1 MKISIACVCETW
13 FDCKKGAFSKTIK
26 DYGYEIHHAYREKKR
41 GGGVAILYRMKMTVK
56 EGEASTILYT
66 SFEYVCITLTLQ
78 SKKTVMIACIYRK
91 QEISFTIFIDEFASL
106 AEKLIFKSD
115 SLMFVGD
122 FNAWVDVEEDVNA
135 KQLNAVMNAYGL
147 NQQVQE
153 STHRGGHTL
162 DQIYLNEFQIEI
174 KHSVISEPLGI
185 TTDHLPLLLELP
197 SSNVQPKTQTVLYR
211 NTKKVDIAAF
221 RKDLEQSLE
230 VMIGNEEEESFKSM
244 CTRFHDIS
252 LSVVDKHSPI
262 LQRKCKTTQ
271 PQWIDQEYKKSRQVR
286 RKYERDWKKDRT
298 EESMNKYIEQK
309 AKCVQLAL
317 TKQTCHYSKII
328 SEAGNCQRSLFKIA
342 NELLDKTKQKVLP
355 PYTDAKQLANDF
367 NKYYIDKVT
376 KIRKTI
382 PAIPETP
389 SYYSRPFEGE
399 RMESFRVLS
408 EKEVEKIMKSKGM
421 KTSMEDPIPSRL
433 MQPSIDILLPVFTK
447 LVNQSLQEGSMEGI
461 KESVLDPLLKKAGL
475 DIEEYKNFR
484 PVNNLLYLSK
494 LTERCADDQVDGHMT
509 RNCLHEGSQF
519 AYKTHHNT
527 EMMMLGV
534 TDEVLR
540 GFDDNQA
547 TVIIFLDL
555 SAAFDTIDVEK
566 LLTIMYE
573 EIGLGGTVLKWFR
586 SFLKGRTQ
594 RVKIENEYSES
605 MEVPCGAP
613 QGSVLGPKCFN
624 INVRS
629 QPLVFKKCMFTTSS
643 FADDSNGRK
652 QFAMTFQFNVLTNE
666 IVECLNKIVK
676 WSFIHFMKI
685 NPDKT
690 EILLLCPSSLNREVI
705 IQGVI
710 YEEQCIRFST
720 EVKNVGV
727 WLDKNLRMDKHI
739 NHITSHCY
747 KILKDIGR
755 ISKCLDRSHLERLVH
770 AVISSRIDYCNSLFM
785 NLDKENMFKLQKVQN
800 AAARLI
806 LGRRKRDSA
815 TEALKQLHWLN
826 VDARVTFKILLLV
839 YKILK
844 GLCSQDFGLQ
854 YKGFNGRPDDY
865 LILQTPVFK
874 TAYGKR
880 VFAYHGTR
888 LWNALP
894 TNVRAED
901 DVEKFKKSIK
911 TLLFEGSS
919 DLKKKAYRYGR

>member
-1 MKISIACVCETW
+1 M
-13 FDCKKGAFSKTIK
+13 
-26 DYGYEIHHAYREKKR
+26 
-41 GGGVAILYRMKMTVK
+41 
-56 EGEASTILYT
+56 
-66 SFEYVCITLTLQ
+66 
-78 SKKTVMIACIYRK
+78 
-91 QEISFTIFIDEFASL
+91 
-106 AEKLIFKSD
+106 
-115 SLMFVGD
+115 
-122 FNAWVDVEEDVNA
+122 
-135 KQLNAVMNAYGL
+135 
-147 NQQVQE
+147 
-153 STHRGGHTL
+153 
-162 DQIYLNEFQIEI
+162 
-174 KHSVISEPLGI
+174 
-185 TTDHLPLLLELP
+185 
-197 SSNVQPKTQTVLYR
+197 
-211 NTKKVDIAAF
+211 
-221 RKDLEQSLE
+221 
-230 VMIGNEEEESFKSM
+230 
-244 CTRFHDIS
+244 
-252 LSVVDKHSPI
+252 
-262 LQRKCKTTQ
+262 
-271 PQWIDQEYKKSRQVR
+271 
-286 RKYERDWKKDRT
+286 
-298 EESMNKYIEQK
+298 
-309 AKCVQLAL
+309 
-317 TKQTCHYSKII
+317 
-328 SEAGNCQRSLFKIA
+328 
-342 NELLDKTKQKVLP
+342 
-355 PYTDAKQLANDF
+355 
-367 NKYYIDKVT
+367 
-376 KIRKTI
+376 
-382 PAIPETP
+382 
-389 SYYSRPFEGE
+389 
-399 RMESFRVLS
+399 
-408 EKEVEKIMKSKGM
+408 
-421 KTSMEDPIPSRL
+421 
-433 MQPSIDILLPVFTK
+433 
-447 LVNQSLQEGSMEGI
+447 
-461 KESVLDPLLKKAGL
+461 
-475 DIEEYKNFR
+475 
-484 PVNNLLYLSK
+484 
-494 LTERCADDQVDGHMT
+494 
-509 RNCLHEGSQF
+509 
-519 AYKTHHNT
+519 

-586 SFLKGRTQ
+586 SFLQGRTQ

-666 IVECLNKIVK
+666 IVECLDKIVK

-727 WLDKNLRMDKHI
+727 WLDKNLRMNKHI

-770 AVISSRIDYCNSLFM
+770 VVISSRIDYCNSLFM